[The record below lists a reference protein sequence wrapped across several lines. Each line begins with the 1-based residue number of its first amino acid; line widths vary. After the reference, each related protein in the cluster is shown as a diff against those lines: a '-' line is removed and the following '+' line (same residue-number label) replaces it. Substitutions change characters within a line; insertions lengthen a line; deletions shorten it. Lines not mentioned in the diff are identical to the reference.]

1 MYGLRKRDLENIY
14 AALSKWPQV
23 EKAIIFGS
31 RALGNYKKGSDID
44 LAITGEKVEESICK
58 KISEQLN
65 EEYPIPFFVEVINY
79 NTIKNQAL
87 KEHIQNYGIIIYQKS
102 MEKNQNL

>member
-1 MYGLRKRDLENIY
+1 MYGLRERDLENIY
-14 AALSKWPQV
+14 TALRKWPQV

-44 LAITGEKVEESICK
+44 LAITGDKVEENLCK
-58 KISEQLN
+58 RISEQLN

-87 KEHIQNYGIIIYQKS
+87 KEHIQNHGITIYQKS
-102 MEKNQNL
+102 TESKPNS

>member
-1 MYGLRKRDLENIY
+1 MYGLKERDLEYIH
-14 AALSKWPQV
+14 AALVNWPQV
-23 EKAIIFGS
+23 EQAIIFGS

-44 LAITGEKVEESICK
+44 LAITGQKVKESMCK

-79 NTIKNQAL
+79 NTINNQAL
-87 KEHIQNYGIIIYQKS
+87 KEHIQNHGIIIYQKS
-102 MEKNQNL
+102 SAKKNTL

>member
-14 AALSKWPQV
+14 AVLSKWSQV

-44 LAITGEKVEESICK
+44 LAITGKKVEESICK
-58 KISEQLN
+58 KVSEQLN

-87 KEHIQNYGIIIYQKS
+87 KEHIQKYGIIIYQKS
-102 MEKNQNL
+102 TERKPNL